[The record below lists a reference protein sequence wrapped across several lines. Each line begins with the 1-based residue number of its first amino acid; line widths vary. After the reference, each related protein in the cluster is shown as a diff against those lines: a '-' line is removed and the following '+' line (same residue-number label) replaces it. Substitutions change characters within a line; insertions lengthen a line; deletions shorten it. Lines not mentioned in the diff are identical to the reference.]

1 MATLRLAEPWCRA
14 EIPRLLAVF
23 VAVTALAAQ
32 QRKLLTVHGDQPSF
46 PDVVSTTWCSSGL
59 RVASS
64 LHLKPGGLGVVEVAL
79 TLALVGAG
87 MPAAPQSRRCSSIAP

>member
-14 EIPRLLAVF
+14 QFPRLLAVF

-59 RVASS
+59 RVRV
-64 LHLKPGGLGVVEVAL
+64 H
-79 TLALVGAG
+79 
-87 MPAAPQSRRCSSIAP
+87 RRCTSRPADSALSRWH